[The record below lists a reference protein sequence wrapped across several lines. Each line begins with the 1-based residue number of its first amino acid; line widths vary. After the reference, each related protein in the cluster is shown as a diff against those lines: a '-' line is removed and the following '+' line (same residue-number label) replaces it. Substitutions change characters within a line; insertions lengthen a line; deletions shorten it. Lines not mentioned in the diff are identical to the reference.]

1 MKWIEGIATCV
12 NLGGSQLVWH
22 PTDAK
27 LEGTSQT
34 PLDVKPTT
42 HYGMLRESQILVGCG
57 GSMQQ
62 ESSSAIQFHADSDFP
77 WYARQQG

>member
-1 MKWIEGIATCV
+1 M
-12 NLGGSQLVWH
+12 NLGGSQLVSH

-62 ESSSAIQFHADSDFP
+62 ESSSAIQFHADSDCP